1 MKRGEMFQN
10 TESNH
15 HSYHEELQK
24 EVSSVASSATLH
36 LLGVFVHSKSM
47 RGSLQVHRHRQCLS
61 LPGVAVMSS
70 MKFLGTGALLLV
82 SSRTGLQEKKN

>member
-1 MKRGEMFQN
+1 MFQN
-10 TESNH
+10 TESNY

-36 LLGVFVHSKSM
+36 LLGVFVHSKST
-47 RGSLQVHRHRQCLS
+47 RGSLQVHGHRQCLYF
-61 LPGVAVMSS
+61 PGAAVISS

-82 SSRTGLQEKKN
+82 SSRTGLQETKN